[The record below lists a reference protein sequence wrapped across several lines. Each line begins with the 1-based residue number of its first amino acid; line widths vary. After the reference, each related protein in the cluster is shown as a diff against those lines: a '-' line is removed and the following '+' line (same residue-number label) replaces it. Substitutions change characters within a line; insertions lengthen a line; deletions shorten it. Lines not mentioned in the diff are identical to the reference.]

1 MDIVSVFCFGEDIPK
16 LDTGVFEMLMRY
28 AVGEELTETK
38 PVSPFPRFGMDN
50 SPVVRSFLLQH
61 LINSRLCFRCIRLI
75 HNSWVNTKANNEV
88 CLFVYFLMVLLIL
101 LFLILQS

>member
-61 LINSRLCFRCIRLI
+61 LINSRLCFRYIRLI
-75 HNSWVNTKANNEV
+75 QKFV

-101 LFLILQS
+101 LFFTLQS